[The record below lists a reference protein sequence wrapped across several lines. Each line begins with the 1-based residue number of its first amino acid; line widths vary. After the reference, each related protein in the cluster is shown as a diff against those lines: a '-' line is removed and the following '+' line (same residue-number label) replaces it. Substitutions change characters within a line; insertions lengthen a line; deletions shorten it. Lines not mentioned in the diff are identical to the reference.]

1 MIISAVCI
9 ALLVWVV
16 LLHISGGN
24 KDHDKLLLEL
34 IKQPVNRTIYDRVY
48 FDNNLAIEL
57 FSDRLIILKKWM
69 WSAYH
74 QSYVYDSYEQ
84 LYPTFST
91 HRKIKKFIKQ
101 QIKNCEIIAE
111 QEKTKRL
118 NKITDTLKGE

>member
-1 MIISAVCI
+1 MIVATCI
-9 ALLVWVV
+9 ALLIGAI

-24 KDHDKLLLEL
+24 KEHDKLLLEL
-34 IKQPVNRTIYDRVY
+34 IKQPVNKTIYDRVC

-57 FSDRLIILKKWM
+57 GSDRSIILKKM
-69 WSAYH
+69 RWSTYH

-101 QIKNCEIIAE
+101 QIKVSKLIAE

-118 NKITDTLKGE
+118 SKITDTLKEV

>member
-1 MIISAVCI
+1 MIVAICI
-9 ALLVWVV
+9 ALLIWAI

-24 KDHDKLLLEL
+24 KEHNKLLLEL
-34 IKQPVNRTIYDRVY
+34 IKQPVNKTIYNRLC

-57 FSDRLIILKKWM
+57 GSDRSIILKKM
-69 WSAYH
+69 RWSAYH

-101 QIKNCEIIAE
+101 QIKVSKLIAE

-118 NKITDTLKGE
+118 NKITDTLKEV